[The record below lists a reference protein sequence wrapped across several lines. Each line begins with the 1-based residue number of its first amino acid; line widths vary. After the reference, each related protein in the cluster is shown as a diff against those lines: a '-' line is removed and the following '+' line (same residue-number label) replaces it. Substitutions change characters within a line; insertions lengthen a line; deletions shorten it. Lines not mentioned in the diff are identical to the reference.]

1 MRSALSLI
9 VVLILPA
16 FVNSHS
22 FAALNDSG
30 TGISTVTIDNAK
42 SNPVPVSGEVS
53 LSGTP
58 TVIIGDTTSPVPIRG
73 EVGLAGTPAVSV
85 GNTTSNPV
93 PVAVVKKTTQLLG
106 MTQFTV
112 PQNESLDIGKGI
124 DVSNC
129 AEVRFSSR
137 SLTPP
142 SKYPIYCRLYDG
154 LTGALLAEGSSTFE
168 NSQTLLVQ
176 TPTSSS
182 LDVKCINYDS
192 LPTEIK
198 AALYCR

>member
-1 MRSALSLI
+1 MRGTSFLI
-9 VVLILPA
+9 GALILSV
-16 FVNSHS
+16 FIYSHS
-22 FAALNDSG
+22 FAALSDSG
-30 TGISTVTIDNAK
+30 TGISSVTIDNTK
-42 SNPVPVSGEVS
+42 SNPVPVTGDVT
-53 LSGTP
+53 LSGNP
-58 TVIIGDTTSPVPIRG
+58 TVTIGDATSPVPIKG
-73 EVGLAGTPAVSV
+73 DVGITGTPAVSV

-93 PVAVVKKTTQLLG
+93 PVAVVRKTVQLLG

-112 PQNESLDIGKGI
+112 PQNESLEIGKSI

-129 AEVRFSSR
+129 SEVRFSSR

-154 LTGALLAEGSSTFE
+154 LTGTLLAEGSSTFE

>member
-1 MRSALSLI
+1 MGKAAPL
-9 VVLILPA
+9 VLTVILLA
-16 FVNSHS
+16 VTHSHG
-22 FAALNDSG
+22 FAAINETGS
-30 TGISTVTIDNAK
+30 GISSVTIDNTK
-42 SNPVPVSGEVS
+42 SNPVPVTGDVN
-53 LSGTP
+53 LSGTA
-58 TVIIGDTTSPVPIRG
+58 TVIIGDTTSPVPIKG
-73 EVGLAGTPAVSV
+73 DVGLTGTPTVSV
-85 GNTTSNPV
+85 GNTTANPV
-93 PVAVVKKTTQLLG
+93 PVGVVKKTTQLLG

-112 PQNESLDIGKGI
+112 PQNDSLEIAKNI

-142 SKYPIYCRLYDG
+142 AKYPIYCRLYDG